1 MENLTNQI
9 HILTLVIKRQR
20 DIPLVRSKAK
30 LLATISGFPKIK
42 TVQVALMASEIA
54 RFLLNRAKGGRVT
67 FYIVCAINQDSYQA
81 KSSGLMMHFLGK
93 GRCSFSSD
101 ETSRGKRDFNSM
113 ISAMK
118 NLTDKLEV
126 KECGEHHGF
135 ELKLTI
141 LGGQKSCEDL
151 IEQHDEIKRQLFKDI
166 QESYLENLRAKHEE
180 VLSLLKTLSIKNQ
193 ELDKVNAELL
203 ELSKDMESLV
213 HERTVVEFALRIADK
228 VRNPATVIGGL
239 ARILLKKLPEDF
251 PEQDKIEA
259 IYLEAQKLEGI
270 VKDFE
275 GLAKEQERFFTEIT
289 LQELVSEIL
298 DAWRPNLEKKNITL
312 RIRFEETP
320 IKIKGNP
327 QTLKVAILHILKNAV
342 DASPK
347 GAEIEVVV
355 ERRNGKPVIEIR
367 DRGPGISSQ
376 IKAKLFKELVT
387 TKPSGT
393 GVGLIMVHHI
403 MKEHQGEVEIES
415 SPGQGTVVSLVFPE
429 RWKEKRS

>member
-1 MENLTNQI
+1 MGELTNQI

-20 DIPLVRSKAK
+20 DIPLVRAKAK
-30 LLATISGFPKIK
+30 LLAAIGGFSKIK
-42 TVQVALMASEIA
+42 RVQIALMASEIA
-54 RFLLNRAKGGRVT
+54 RFLLNEAKGGRAV
-67 FYIVCAINQDSYQA
+67 FYIVCGIGDEF
-81 KSSGLMMHFLGK
+81 KGTSSGLMMHFLGK
-93 GRCSFSSD
+93 SGCSVRPAEAKRGR
-101 ETSRGKRDFNSM
+101 RDFHSLL
-113 ISAMK
+113 SAMK
-118 NLTDKLEV
+118 SLVDELEF
-126 KECGEHHGF
+126 KECGEKEGF
-135 ELKLTI
+135 ELKVTV
-141 LGGQKSCEDL
+141 LGGRESCDSLMES
-151 IEQHDEIKRQLFKDI
+151 HDKIRRQLFRDLE
-166 QESYLENLRAKHEE
+166 ESYIENLRAKHEE
-180 VLSLLKTLSIKNQ
+180 VLSLLKTISIKNK

-251 PEQDKIEA
+251 PDREKIEA

-275 GLAKEQERFFTEIT
+275 GLAKEQERFFTELN
-289 LQELVSEIL
+289 LQKLVGEIL
-298 DAWRPNLEKKNITL
+298 DAWKPNLEKKDIVL
-312 RIRFEETP
+312 KFQPEETP
-320 IKIKGNP
+320 IKIRGNP

-342 DASPK
+342 DASPS
-347 GAEIEVVV
+347 GSEIDVMVK
-355 ERRNGKPVIEIR
+355 RRDGRPVIEIC
-367 DRGPGISSQ
+367 DKGPGISSE

-415 SPGQGTVVSLVFPE
+415 GPQEGTCVRLIFPE
-429 RWKEKRS
+429 RWKERQS